1 MTAQSTAAPLV
12 RQARVVNTNGDGAL
26 VRREPSVNA
35 PSSGLVREDGV
46 VQLLGPEETV
56 QAQVWRQ
63 VEDAQGNQGWIRADY
78 LAIIEPATPLP
89 LAPPP

>member
-1 MTAQSTAAPLV
+1 
-12 RQARVVNTNGDGAL
+12 VVNTSGEGAL

-35 PSSGLVREDGV
+35 QSAGLAREDGIV
-46 VQLLGPEETV
+46 TLLGPEETV

-63 VEDAQGNQGWIRADY
+63 VEDEQGNQGWIRADY
-78 LAIIEPATPLP
+78 LSQIEQTTPLP